1 MPSTKNA
8 TEENRTVPQ
17 TYIIAQNPAVLAR
30 LMMENQQ
37 RGINPA
43 AYTTPASVFNTLAVG
58 IDASTSNQSLKTSKL
73 PAAELLKL
81 DPVANSESLKIKLA
95 ANSIPMQGVDPL
107 LTNTFESSISATNL
121 NHMHSKPQV
130 SGVFSENI
138 SLKNN
143 FVICT
148 PAENETTMK
157 VYMDSKQTNHNTR
170 SSAFNLYGS
179 LERHQPTTDK
189 TLHSKGGSLERHQSL
204 MAAQNIF
211 FHNHGINVTDRSR
224 PLDRQTQLHAYKQQL
239 KTSIECESL
248 PEEIYD
254 FGGVGLKTCVS
265 VKQKNDA
272 LLFQAP
278 TRILNQ
284 GAYNYNSPQKSSTNE
299 SQTYSYSSLHDEE
312 EDRIQRRLKS
322 ATIPLSLQIDTK
334 NDISAEE
341 ITVPLKSNSPN
352 KV

>member
-1 MPSTKNA
+1 MPSTINA

-95 ANSIPMQGVDPL
+95 TNSIPTQGVDPL
-107 LTNTFESSISATNL
+107 LTNTFESSISAANF

-148 PAENETTMK
+148 PTENEFAMNQ
-157 VYMDSKQTNHNTR
+157 VYMDSKHTNQNAR

-204 MAAQNIF
+204 MTAQNIF
-211 FHNHGINVTDRSR
+211 FHSHGINVTDQSR
-224 PLDRQTQLHAYKQQL
+224 NLERQTQLHAYKQQL

-278 TRILNQ
+278 TKIQ

-312 EDRIQRRLKS
+312 EDRIQWRLKS
-322 ATIPLSLQIDTK
+322 ATIPLSLQINTK
-334 NDISAEE
+334 NDISEE
-341 ITVPLKSNSPN
+341 EMSVPLKSNTAN